1 MNTVNAVPTAVPAQA
16 VGHSAF
22 PFLCLPPEIRLHIYA
37 VLFKLSTPVYPQAK
51 GLPEDKKAR
60 SGFPNGLV
68 LGMVCTNKTLS
79 KEVTHF
85 IYSNNSFYLTLAY
98 HRDWIAQIGQKNS
111 SALHEVILVGGGRPK
126 VAAKQ
131 LSAMTASL

>member
-1 MNTVNAVPTAVPAQA
+1 MSTTKHDISPCKRFIMNAVNAVPTAVPAQS
-16 VGHSAF
+16 VN
-22 PFLCLPPEIRLHIYA
+22 
-37 VLFKLSTPVYPQAK
+37 

-60 SGFPNGLV
+60 SGFPNGVV

-98 HRDWIAQIGQKNS
+98 HRDWIAQIGKKNS

-131 LSAMTASL
+131 LSAMVASL